1 MALVESLLSAIVRAD
16 GDALVMHV
24 GERPYVVVG
33 TSTTNIST
41 HGLNLEAMT
50 GMLLE
55 LLPQDALLAL
65 EEFGAIEHRLPN
77 HADDRFNVV
86 AARGG
91 DDIWIEIRRR
101 RGMAATVDAPPAPA
115 LTTPIEGDAPFVEQA
130 AAEAAALPVV
140 EPPAPVVAVSAGP
153 PLVPPS
159 APASEPQP
167 TPATEVAASPEPVV
181 YAAPGNEMPALE
193 PQPAVEAAPSSV
205 EPPSMATEVAEP
217 PTIDVASAQETAV
230 EPPPPVEAPPALEEL
245 TVAGVAETPAP
256 VPEPIDESAPPVEAL
271 PFVEELAV
279 AAVEE
284 TPAPQPEPL
293 AVMAVAAS
301 ELFVEAAPPMVVPPP
316 VEVTAMTAV
325 AVTPI
330 ASASDGAPRRDY
342 TTETIERLSDLA
354 AAFARD
360 MAAAKADSDRAHA
373 EHLRRTHAEAVAFEP
388 AAAEMPTPVFLV
400 ETSGAHQSVEAPPT
414 AEEPKAP
421 EALLV
426 PEAPDALDGPDAL
439 FAPEAPFA
447 LEDPESADPAALLAE
462 AIETAIANEEANEA
476 ALRDHVAA
484 KLAVQSPPV
493 EDAPQAAP
501 APEPVAQV
509 EASPE
514 VPAAAEPEAVEP
526 PAQVQAPAPV
536 EPESVVENV
545 APAEPAQTEPVVAQ
559 EPVERVAPPEPPAPI
574 EPVAVPLTRTVRIEV
589 PPRPPVAPRTNIE
602 RLLRVASARGASVL
616 FLTTDARPYM
626 RVEGDIRQ
634 LEGEPVLSR
643 SDVEAAIVE
652 IGPASGHETTDRGEH
667 SEWISEFPD
676 LGRMRCMTF
685 TDHRGPGV
693 LLRMI
698 ATRAATAEQLGLS
711 RDIEALA
718 TEPQGLVLVAGPR
731 AGGKSTLLSALVD
744 LVNRQ
749 RAEYVITL
757 ERQIRLVHDNRSA
770 LVSQREIRGGADEA
784 LSAARQALREG
795 PDVLVVD
802 DLLSP
807 HMVPLLL
814 TAASEGLLVFVV
826 MTAPSTTDAVQRFVE
841 MAPPEM
847 RTEVEGAMAESFRGA
862 VAQVLL
868 KKSGGGLIAAREV
881 LLATASVVRLIG
893 EGHLGQLGHA
903 LESGRRHGMVPFTD
917 TLASYVRAGIV
928 DVREAF
934 RKAPQRDQFLGLLK
948 REGVD
953 TALVERLA

>member
-65 EEFGAIEHRLPN
+65 EEFGAVEHRLPN

-101 RGMAATVDAPPAPA
+101 RGMAATLDEPLAPP
-115 LTTPIEGDAPFVEQA
+115 LTTRGEAVE
-130 AAEAAALPVV
+130 PVV
-140 EPPAPVVAVSAGP
+140 EPPPAEMPAAPVAEAPAQMVVAAAPSVEP
-153 PLVPPS
+153 PVVPP
-159 APASEPQP
+159 PQSEP
-167 TPATEVAASPEPVV
+167 TPVAADAPTPEPVV
-181 YAAPGNEMPALE
+181 EAPPVEPSAVIEAPAPIVAASTEPPADAPAVPAIQSEPTPLAAAAPTPEPVVEVQPHVEVAPETVAETSAAPTEPPPVMAVPVLE
-193 PQPAVEAAPSSV
+193 SVVEA
-205 EPPSMATEVAEP
+205 PPP
-217 PTIDVASAQETAV
+217 V
-230 EPPPPVEAPPALEEL
+230 EPPPPAEE
-245 TVAGVAETPAP
+245 T
-256 VPEPIDESAPPVEAL
+256 
-271 PFVEELAV
+271 AV
-279 AAVEE
+279 AAVAEMPSASA
-284 TPAPQPEPL
+284 TTEPL
-293 AVMAVAAS
+293 PRDRAA
-301 ELFVEAAPPMVVPPP
+301 
-316 VEVTAMTAV
+316 
-325 AVTPI
+325 
-330 ASASDGAPRRDY
+330 
-342 TTETIERLSDLA
+342 ETIERLSDLA

-360 MAAAKADSDRAHA
+360 MAAAKAESDRAHA
-373 EHLRRTHAEAVAFEP
+373 ATLRRALSDADGGEHYY
-388 AAAEMPTPVFLV
+388 AEMPTPAFFAEATLETLMVAETPEPV
-400 ETSGAHQSVEAPPT
+400 EILEAFS
-414 AEEPKAP
+414 
-421 EALLV
+421 AL
-426 PEAPDALDGPDAL
+426 E
-439 FAPEAPFA
+439 APEAPLA
-447 LEDPESADPAALLAE
+447 LEAPEAPLALESPEAPQTPEAPREADPAALLAE

-476 ALRDHVAA
+476 ALRDQVAA
-484 KLAVQSPPV
+484 KLAGPSPSLEEPPQPAPV
-493 EDAPQAAP
+493 
-501 APEPVAQV
+501 PEPVAQV
-509 EASPE
+509 E
-514 VPAAAEPEAVEP
+514 PAPPIEAAEPEAVE
-526 PAQVQAPAPV
+526 APMPVEVAAPV
-536 EPESVVENV
+536 EPEPV
-545 APAEPAQTEPVVAQ
+545 AETVTPAEPAPTEPVMPPQ
-559 EPVERVAPPEPPAPI
+559 PVERVAPPEPAAPI
-574 EPVAVPLTRTVRIEV
+574 EPVVVPLTRTVRIEV
-589 PPRPPVAPRTNIE
+589 PPRPPVAPRTNVE
-602 RLLRVASARGASVL
+602 RLLRVASARGASAL

-643 SDVEAAIVE
+643 SDVEAAVVE
-652 IGPASGHETTDRGEH
+652 IAPESGHDNIDRADH
-667 SEWISEFPD
+667 SEWITEFPD

-711 RDIEALA
+711 RDVLALA
-718 TEPQGLVLVAGPR
+718 TEPQGIVLVAGPR
-731 AGGKSTLLSALVD
+731 AGGKSTLMSALVD

-784 LSAARQALREG
+784 LAAARQALREG

-814 TAASEGLLVFVV
+814 TAASEGLLVFVA
-826 MTAPSTTDAVQRFVE
+826 MTAPSTTDAVERFIE
-841 MAPPEM
+841 LAPAEM
-847 RTEVEGAMAESFRGA
+847 RTSVEGAMAESFRGA

-881 LLATASVVRLIG
+881 LLATAPVVRLIG